1 MADGRD
7 PLGRERM
14 RGAINPRP
22 GPRSPYEARG
32 GQPPPV
38 RYGTSSAPAPSPGPA
53 YQTPERRPGWVP
65 PPAAAP
71 SGRGPPPPS
80 GSGGG
85 ATGAGPNEPR
95 HHYTSSAGAS
105 TSRDQPGAPGGAR
118 VPAGPGAPAGK
129 PIRRRPLAD
138 TLRTRL
144 ADSKSKH
151 GSTGQAL
158 SLQSNYFK
166 LVKRVDWTL
175 SHYSVTFVPQCPSPR
190 LMQSL
195 VNEHKAILG
204 GFVFDGANLFTG
216 SKLPSDEL
224 VLHSKH
230 DRTGDKYEVHIER
243 VATVDM
249 TGETGIQ
256 VLNLILRRAMNGL
269 NLQLVG
275 RNLYDAAAKIPI
287 REYHI
292 ELWPGYITSIRQ
304 HEADVLVCCEIAHK
318 TMRMQTCYDI
328 LRECQRHDRNYKDA
342 FRKAVLGC
350 VVLTGYNN
358 KTYTI
363 NDVTFDTTPESTFDT
378 KNGPISFMEYYKN
391 KYNIRIRDAFQP
403 MLLSRAKKKDARSGD
418 NELMA
423 LVPELCQMTGL
434 TDTMRSDFKMMRA
447 MADHTR
453 LNPDR
458 RIERLETFNRRLQT
472 SPESQEVFR
481 AWKME
486 LDRRLVDVPGRLLPQ
501 EMIFFSTTSTGVQAG
516 ENADWT
522 AHFRDNPMFATVR
535 LSRWY
540 LVVPARCQRE
550 ANDFLGCMIKAARG
564 MRFEISNCEIIP
576 MADDNPNTYMRTLD
590 NIINKDPQM
599 IMCVVSNNKSDRYTA
614 IKKKCCV
621 DRAIPTQV
629 MVQKTIT
636 PKTGNIRTLM
646 SVATKVVIQM
656 NCKLGGVPWKVK
668 IPLNGLMTIGFDVCH
683 DSKDKSKSFGA
694 MVATLDHDNRG
705 TPKFFST
712 VSHHSSGEEIS
723 TYLPLNTVKALNEY
737 RREFGEL
744 PKRII
749 FYRDGVSDGQL
760 QYIYE
765 HEVRS
770 LVDKLGQI
778 YRSAGI
784 EQEVLLTFFIVNKR
798 INTRFFDQRLNPRPG
813 TVVDNVV
820 TLPQRTDFYLVS
832 QSVKQGTVSPTAYNI
847 VWDSSNLK
855 IDHLQM
861 LSYKQCHLYY
871 NWSGTT
877 RVPAVCQYAHKLSFL
892 VGQYLHQAPSSLL
905 EKKLYFL

>member
-1 MADGRD
+1 MRRPLNMADGRRE
-7 PLGRERM
+7 PPPYGRDRV
-14 RGAINPRP
+14 RGSIGSN
-22 GPRSPYEARG
+22 SPYDGGMGRG
-32 GQPPPV
+32 GGHPPTRGGYPPHGATYHTQE
-38 RYGTSSAPAPSPGPA
+38 RRPAWRNPSPGPSEGPPIPSTSA
-53 YQTPERRPGWVP
+53 AVSTPAFSTNVHEP
-65 PPAAAP
+65 PPQPAASTSGLALARQHRP
-71 SGRGPPPPS
+71 SGRG
-80 GSGGG
+80 
-85 ATGAGPNEPR
+85 
-95 HHYTSSAGAS
+95 
-105 TSRDQPGAPGGAR
+105 
-118 VPAGPGAPAGK
+118 
-129 PIRRRPLAD
+129 RRPLAD
-138 TLRTRL
+138 TLRTRGPD
-144 ADSKSKH
+144 APSKH
-151 GSTGQAL
+151 GTTGQQL
-158 SLQSNYFK
+158 LLQSNYFK
-166 LVKRVDWTL
+166 LLKRVDWTL
-175 SHYSVTFVPQCPSPR
+175 YHYQVEFVPTCPSPR
-190 LMQSL
+190 LTQSL
-195 VNEHKAILG
+195 VNEHKKLLG
-204 GFVFDGANLFTG
+204 GFVFDGVQLFTAC
-216 SKLPSDEL
+216 KLSSDEL
-224 VLHSKH
+224 VLHSQH
-230 DRTGDKYEVHIER
+230 DRTGDKYELHIQR
-243 VATVDM
+243 VAVVDM
-249 TGETGIQ
+249 TDETGLQ

-292 ELWPGYITSIRQ
+292 ELWPGYMTSIRQ
-304 HEADVLVCCEIAHK
+304 HENDVLVCCEIAHK

-328 LRECQRHDRNYKDA
+328 LRECQRHDRNFKDA
-342 FRKAVLGC
+342 FRRAVLGC

-363 NDVTFDTTPESTFDT
+363 HDVTFETTPESTFDT
-378 KNGPISFMEYYKN
+378 KNGKISFLDYYKN
-391 KYNIRIRDAFQP
+391 KYNLRIRDAYQP
-403 MLLSRAKKKDARSGD
+403 MLLSRAKKKDTRSGD
-418 NELMA
+418 SELMA

-434 TDTMRSDFKMMRA
+434 TDSMRSDFKMMRA

-472 SPESQEVFR
+472 SPESQEVLKV
-481 AWKME
+481 WQME
-486 LDRRLVDVPGRLLPQ
+486 LDRRLVELPGRLLPQ
-501 EMIFFSTTSTGVQAG
+501 EMIFFSTTSNGVQAG

-540 LVVPARCQRE
+540 LVVPGRCQRE
-550 ANDFLGCMIKAARG
+550 AGDFLNCMITAARG
-564 MRFEISNCEIIP
+564 MRFEISNCEMVP
-576 MADDNPNTYMRTLD
+576 MPDDNPGTYIRTLD
-590 NIINKDPQM
+590 AIINKDPQM

-636 PKTGNIRTLM
+636 PKSGNVRTLM

-712 VSHHSSGEEIS
+712 VSHHSNGEEIS
-723 TYLPLNTVKALNEY
+723 NYLPLNTVKALNEY

-760 QYIYE
+760 QYIYD

-770 LVDKLGQI
+770 LVEKLGQI
-778 YRSAGI
+778 YKSAGI

-798 INTRFFDQRLNPRPG
+798 INTRFFDHRLNPRPG

-832 QSVKQGTVSPTAYNI
+832 QSVKQGTVSPTAYNVI
-847 VWDSSNLK
+847 YDTSGLK

-892 VGQYLHQAPSSLL
+892 VGQYLHQSPSNML